1 MYFLTFTFVS
11 IFAAINGG
19 NFHLI
24 ITTMRL
30 AKKVFLLASTL
41 TLVASCGTQSSKN
54 DFSSV
59 RLSGAGASFPA
70 KIYTR
75 WFKDLA
81 NEGGPKVNYQAVG
94 SGSGRKAFIDE
105 TVNFG
110 ASDDPMK
117 DKDIAKVTRGLVQIP
132 MVGGTIAFGY
142 NYDCDLKL
150 TQEQAVQVAM
160 GMIKDWKEL
169 GCPAGKLTWVHR
181 SDGSG
186 TTKAFT
192 NSMEAFS
199 KTWTLGTGKSVK
211 WPAGVGAKGNSGVA
225 GVIQNTPGAIGYVN
239 QSYIKGDVKAAAL
252 QNLSGEFVT
261 PNNESG
267 AIALNGITLDENLA
281 GKNPNPT
288 AKGAYPIATLTWI
301 LAYETG
307 NGENTEAIQE
317 VFNILLSDEYQNKA
331 SSLGFVPLNGDIL
344 EKSRDAVGRI
354 GR

>member
-1 MYFLTFTFVS
+1 MS
-11 IFAAINGG
+11 I
-19 NFHLI
+19 
-24 ITTMRL
+24 
-30 AKKVFLLASTL
+30 AKKALLFTSALALIAGPSVTAST
-41 TLVASCGTQSSKN
+41 
-54 DFSSV
+54 

-75 WFKDLA
+75 WFSDLA
-81 NEGGPKVNYQAVG
+81 KSGGPRVNYQAVG
-94 SGSGRKAFIDE
+94 SGSGRKAFIDQ

-117 DKDIAKVTRGLVQIP
+117 DSDIAKVTRGLVQIP

-160 GMIKDWKEL
+160 GMISNWKEL
-169 GCPAGKLTWVHR
+169 GCKAGKLTWAHR

-199 KTWTLGTGKSVK
+199 PTWTLGTGKSVK

-239 QSYIKGDVKAAAL
+239 QSYIRGNVKAAAL
-252 QNLSGEFVT
+252 QNLSGEFLKPSV
-261 PNNESG
+261 EAG
-267 AIALNGITLDENLA
+267 AKALNGITLDENLA

-288 AKGAYPIATLTWI
+288 AKGAYPIASLTWI
-301 LAYETG
+301 LAYEKG
-307 NGENTEAIQE
+307 NGRNTKAIKKSLST
-317 VFNILLSDEYQNKA
+317 LLSDEYQDKA
-331 SSLGFVPLNGDIL
+331 PTLGFVPLKGDIL
-344 EKSRDAVGRI
+344 EKSRAAVNKI

>member
-1 MYFLTFTFVS
+1 MKS
-11 IFAAINGG
+11 MNI
-19 NFHLI
+19 
-24 ITTMRL
+24 
-30 AKKVFLLASTL
+30 AKKALVFTSV
-41 TLVASCGTQSSKN
+41 VAIAAGT
-54 DFSSV
+54 SV
-59 RLSGAGASFPA
+59 SARTRLSGAGASFPA

-75 WFKDLA
+75 WFFDLA
-81 NEGGPKVNYQAVG
+81 KSGGPRVNYQAVG
-94 SGSGRKAFIDE
+94 SGSGRKAFIDQ

-150 TQEQAVQVAM
+150 SQEKAVQVAM

-169 GCPAGKLTWVHR
+169 GCKPGKLTWTHR

-199 KTWTLGTGKSVK
+199 NTWTLGTGKSVK

-239 QSYIKGDVKAAAL
+239 QSYIKGNVKAAAL
-252 QNLSGEFVT
+252 QNLSGEYVKPT
-261 PNNESG
+261 VEAG
-267 AIALNGITLDENLA
+267 AKALNGITLDENLA

-288 AKGAYPIATLTWI
+288 AKGAYPIASLTWI
-301 LAYETG
+301 LAYEEG
-307 NGENTEAIQE
+307 NGRNTKAIKQT
-317 VFNILLSDEYQNKA
+317 FNTLLSDEYQDKA
-331 SSLGFVPLNGDIL
+331 PSLGFVPLKGDIL
-344 EKSRDAVGRI
+344 EKSRAAVEKI
-354 GR
+354 GS

>member
-1 MYFLTFTFVS
+1 MN
-11 IFAAINGG
+11 I
-19 NFHLI
+19 
-24 ITTMRL
+24 
-30 AKKVFLLASTL
+30 AKKALVFTSV
-41 TLVASCGTQSSKN
+41 VAIAAGT
-54 DFSSV
+54 SV
-59 RLSGAGASFPA
+59 SARTRLSGAGASFPA

-75 WFKDLA
+75 WFFDLA
-81 NEGGPKVNYQAVG
+81 KSGGPRVNYQAFG
-94 SGSGRKAFIDE
+94 SGSGRKAFIDQ

-150 TQEQAVQVAM
+150 SQEKAVQVAM
-160 GMIKDWKEL
+160 GMIKNWKEL
-169 GCPAGKLTWVHR
+169 GCKPGKLTWTHR

-199 KTWTLGTGKSVK
+199 KTWKLGTGKSVK

-239 QSYIKGDVKAAAL
+239 QSYIKGNVKAAAL
-252 QNLSGEFVT
+252 QNLSGEFLKPSV
-261 PNNESG
+261 EAG
-267 AIALNGITLDENLA
+267 AKALNSITLDENLA

-288 AKGAYPIATLTWI
+288 AKGAYPIASLTWI
-301 LAYETG
+301 LAYEEG
-307 NGENTEAIQE
+307 NGRKTKAIKQAFNT
-317 VFNILLSDEYQNKA
+317 LLSDEYQDKA
-331 SSLGFVPLNGDIL
+331 PSLGFVPLKGEIL
-344 EKSRDAVGRI
+344 EKSRAAVKRI
-354 GR
+354 GK

>member
-1 MYFLTFTFVS
+1 
-11 IFAAINGG
+11 
-19 NFHLI
+19 
-24 ITTMRL
+24 MRL

-70 KIYTR
+70 KVYTR

-117 DKDIAKVTRGLVQIP
+117 QKDIDKVTRGLVQIP
-132 MVGGTIAFGY
+132 MTGGTIAFGY
-142 NYDCDLKL
+142 NNPGCDLKL
-150 TQEQAVQVAM
+150 TQQQAVEVAM
-160 GMIKDWKEL
+160 GIIDNWKEL
-169 GCPAGKLTWVHR
+169 GCDDQKLTWAHR

-192 NSMEAFS
+192 NSMQAFS
-199 KTWTLGTGKSVK
+199 ETWTLGTGKSVA
-211 WPAGVGAKGNSGVA
+211 WPVGVGGKGNAGVA
-225 GVIQNTPGAIGYVN
+225 GVIKNTPGSIGYVN
-239 QSYIKGDVKAAAL
+239 QSYIDDVVRPAAL
-252 QNLSGEFVT
+252 QNKLGDFVL
-261 PNNESG
+261 PSVDAG
-267 AIALNGITLDENLA
+267 AKALNGITLDENLA
-281 GKNPNPT
+281 GTNSNPEVE
-288 AKGAYPIATLTWI
+288 GAYPIATLTWI

-307 NGENTEAIQE
+307 NGKNTDAIKTALST
-317 VFNILLSDEYQNKA
+317 LLSDEYQDKA
-331 SSLGFVPLNGDIL
+331 PKLGFVPLKGDIL
-344 EKSRDAVGRI
+344 EKSRAAVERI
-354 GR
+354 GK